1 MESEIDYW
9 VEEPAEDEGDGTFKP
24 GAGGTI
30 ARLILF
36 ALLLWTILNMVLP
49 RRNLILNINQPPR
62 PPAEQ
67 IEPHY
72 WL

>member
-1 MESEIDYW
+1 MESEFDYW
-9 VEEPAEDEGDGTFKP
+9 LEEPAEFEGDDTFKP
-24 GAGGTI
+24 GVRGTI
-30 ARLILF
+30 VRLILF
-36 ALLLWTILNMVLP
+36 ALLLWVLVNMVLP
-49 RRNLILNINQPPR
+49 RRNLILNMDRPPI

>member
-1 MESEIDYW
+1 MEAEIDYW
-9 VEEPAEDEGDGTFKP
+9 VEEPAGDEGDDTLRP

-30 ARLILF
+30 VRLILF
-36 ALLLWTILNMVLP
+36 ALLLWTIVNMVLP
-49 RRNLILNINQPPR
+49 RRNLNIDQPPR

>member
-9 VEEPAEDEGDGTFKP
+9 VEEPAGDEGDDTLRP

-30 ARLILF
+30 VRLILF
-36 ALLLWTILNMVLP
+36 ALLLWTIVNMVLP
-49 RRNLILNINQPPR
+49 RRNLYIDQPPR

>member
-1 MESEIDYW
+1 MDSEIDFLI
-9 VEEPAEDEGDGTFKP
+9 EDPADVEGDNTFRP
-24 GAGGTI
+24 GVGGTI

-36 ALLLWTILNMVLP
+36 ALLLWVLVNMVLP
-49 RRNLILNINQPPR
+49 RRNLILNIDQPPR